1 MNPQKNKGDKAEREV
16 AALLSELTGKTIRR
30 KLGAGRT
37 NSAGGD
43 TGDIEGLPNWA
54 IQVCDWKDKSAACL
68 QKPVEAEDQRENLG
82 VDHAAT
88 FVRFR
93 GGRYR
98 VVLTPE
104 QFARILFQIAKEA

>member
-16 AALLSELTGKTIRR
+16 AALLSELTGKTVRR

-37 NSAGGD
+37 DD
-43 TGDIEGLPNWA
+43 TGDIEGIPNFA
-54 IQVCDWKDKSAACL
+54 IQVADWKDKSAACL

-104 QFARILFQIAKEA
+104 QFARILFQIAKHE

>member
-16 AALLSELTGKTIRR
+16 ATLLSELTGKTVRR

-37 NSAGGD
+37 DD
-43 TGDIEGLPNWA
+43 TGDIEGIPNFA
-54 IQVCDWKDKSAACL
+54 IQVADWKNKNAACL
-68 QKPVEAEDQRENLG
+68 QKPIEAEDQRENLG

-104 QFARILFQIAKEA
+104 QFARILFQITKEA

>member
-16 AALLSELTGKTIRR
+16 AALLSELTGKTVRR

-37 NSAGGD
+37 DD
-43 TGDIEGLPNWA
+43 TGDIEGIPNFA
-54 IQVCDWKDKSAACL
+54 IQVADWKNKNAACL
-68 QKPVEAEDQRENLG
+68 QKPTEAEDQRINLG

>member
-1 MNPQKNKGDKAEREV
+1 MNQKKNKGDKAERDV
-16 AALLSELTGKTIRR
+16 AAFFSDLTGKTVRR
-30 KLGAGRT
+30 KLGAGRS
-37 NSAGGD
+37 NASGGD
-43 TGDIEGLPNWA
+43 TGDIEGIPNVA
-54 IQVCDWKDKSAACL
+54 IQVCDWANKSSACL

-104 QFARILFQIAKEA
+104 QFARILFQIAKHE

>member
-16 AALLSELTGKTIRR
+16 AALLSELTGKTVRR

-37 NSAGGD
+37 DD
-43 TGDIEGLPNWA
+43 TGDIEGIPNFA
-54 IQVCDWKDKSAACL
+54 IQVADWKNKNAACL
-68 QKPVEAEDQRENLG
+68 QKPIEAEDQRENLG

-104 QFARILFQIAKEA
+104 QFARILFQIAIDK

>member
-16 AALLSELTGKTIRR
+16 AALLSELTGKTVRR

-37 NSAGGD
+37 DD
-43 TGDIEGLPNWA
+43 TGDIEGIPNFA
-54 IQVCDWKDKSAACL
+54 IQVADWKNKNAACL
-68 QKPVEAEDQRENLG
+68 QKPIEAEDQRENLG

-104 QFARILFQIAKEA
+104 QFARILFQITKHE

>member
-16 AALLSELTGKTIRR
+16 AALLSELTGKTVRR

-37 NSAGGD
+37 DD
-43 TGDIEGLPNWA
+43 TGDIEGIPNFA
-54 IQVCDWKDKSAACL
+54 IQVADWKCKSSACL
-68 QKPVEAEDQRENLG
+68 QKPTEAEDQRINLG

-104 QFARILFQIAKEA
+104 QFARILFQIAKHE

>member
-16 AALLSELTGKTIRR
+16 AALLSELTGKTVRR

-37 NSAGGD
+37 DD
-43 TGDIEGLPNWA
+43 TGDIEGIPNFA
-54 IQVCDWKDKSAACL
+54 IQVADWKNKNAACL

-104 QFARILFQIAKEA
+104 QFARILFQITKHE

>member
-16 AALLSELTGKTIRR
+16 AALLSELTGKTVRR

-37 NSAGGD
+37 DD
-43 TGDIEGLPNWA
+43 TGDIEGIPNFA
-54 IQVCDWKDKSAACL
+54 IQVADWKNKSSACL
-68 QKPVEAEDQRENLG
+68 QKPIEAEDQRINLG

-104 QFARILFQIAKEA
+104 QFIRLVNG

>member
-16 AALLSELTGKTIRR
+16 AALLSELTGKTVRR

-37 NSAGGD
+37 DD
-43 TGDIEGLPNWA
+43 TGDIEGIPNFA
-54 IQVCDWKDKSAACL
+54 IQVADWKNKNAACL
-68 QKPVEAEDQRENLG
+68 QKPTEAEDQRINLG

-104 QFARILFQIAKEA
+104 QFARILFQIAIDK

>member
-16 AALLSELTGKTIRR
+16 ATLLSELTGKTVRR

-37 NSAGGD
+37 DD
-43 TGDIEGLPNWA
+43 TGDIEGIPNFA
-54 IQVCDWKDKSAACL
+54 IQVADWKNKNAACL
-68 QKPVEAEDQRENLG
+68 QKPTEAEDQRINLG

-104 QFARILFQIAKEA
+104 QFARILFQITKEA

>member
-16 AALLSELTGKTIRR
+16 AALLSELTGKTVRR

-37 NSAGGD
+37 DD
-43 TGDIEGLPNWA
+43 TGDIEGIPNFA
-54 IQVCDWKDKSAACL
+54 IQVADWKCKSSACL
-68 QKPVEAEDQRENLG
+68 QKPTEAEDQRINLG

-104 QFARILFQIAKEA
+104 QFARILFQITKHE

>member
-16 AALLSELTGKTIRR
+16 AALLSELTGKTVRR

-37 NSAGGD
+37 DD
-43 TGDIEGLPNWA
+43 TGDIEGIPNFA
-54 IQVCDWKDKSAACL
+54 IQVADWKNKNAACL

-104 QFARILFQIAKEA
+104 QFARILFQIAKHE

>member
-16 AALLSELTGKTIRR
+16 AALLSELTGKTVRR

-37 NSAGGD
+37 DD
-43 TGDIEGLPNWA
+43 TGDIEGIPNFA
-54 IQVCDWKDKSAACL
+54 IQVADWKNKNAACL
-68 QKPVEAEDQRENLG
+68 QKPTEAEDQRINLG

-104 QFARILFQIAKEA
+104 QFARILFQITKHE

>member
-16 AALLSELTGKTIRR
+16 AVLLSELTGKTVRR

-37 NSAGGD
+37 DD
-43 TGDIEGLPNWA
+43 TGDIEGIPNFA
-54 IQVCDWKDKSAACL
+54 IQVADWKDKSAACL

-104 QFARILFQIAKEA
+104 QFIRLVNG

>member
-1 MNPQKNKGDKAEREV
+1 MHPQKNKGDEAEREV
-16 AALLSELTGKTIRR
+16 AALLSELTGKTVRR

-37 NSAGGD
+37 DD
-43 TGDIEGLPNWA
+43 TGDIEGIPNFA
-54 IQVCDWKDKSAACL
+54 IQVADWKNKNAACL
-68 QKPVEAEDQRENLG
+68 QKPVEAEDQRINLG

-104 QFARILFQIAKEA
+104 QFARILFQITKEA

>member
-16 AALLSELTGKTIRR
+16 AALLSELTGKTVRR

-37 NSAGGD
+37 DD
-43 TGDIEGLPNWA
+43 TGDIEGIPNFA
-54 IQVCDWKDKSAACL
+54 IQVCDWSNKSAACL
-68 QKPVEAEDQRENLG
+68 QKPTEAEDQRINLG

-104 QFARILFQIAKEA
+104 QFARILFQIAIDK

>member
-16 AALLSELTGKTIRR
+16 AALLSELTGKTVRR

-37 NSAGGD
+37 DD
-43 TGDIEGLPNWA
+43 TGDIEGIPNFA
-54 IQVCDWKDKSAACL
+54 IQVADWKDKSAACL
-68 QKPVEAEDQRENLG
+68 QKPTEAEDQRINLG

-104 QFARILFQIAKEA
+104 QFARILFQIAKHE

>member
-16 AALLSELTGKTIRR
+16 AALLSELTGKTVRR
-30 KLGAGRT
+30 KLGAGRS
-37 NSAGGD
+37 NASGGD
-43 TGDIEGLPNWA
+43 TGDIEGIPNFA
-54 IQVCDWKDKSAACL
+54 IQVADWKNKNAACL
-68 QKPVEAEDQRENLG
+68 QKPIEAEDQRENLG

-104 QFARILFQIAKEA
+104 QFIRLVNG

>member
-16 AALLSELTGKTIRR
+16 AALLSELTGKTVRR

-37 NSAGGD
+37 DD
-43 TGDIEGLPNWA
+43 TGDIEGIPNFA
-54 IQVCDWKDKSAACL
+54 IQVADWKNKNAACL
-68 QKPVEAEDQRENLG
+68 QKPIEAEDQRENLG

-104 QFARILFQIAKEA
+104 QFARILFQIAKHE

>member
-16 AALLSELTGKTIRR
+16 AALLSELTGKTVRR

-37 NSAGGD
+37 DD
-43 TGDIEGLPNWA
+43 TGDIEGIPNFA
-54 IQVCDWKDKSAACL
+54 IQVADWKCKSSACL
-68 QKPVEAEDQRENLG
+68 QKPIEAEDQRENLG

-98 VVLTPE
+98 VVLTPA
-104 QFARILFQIAKEA
+104 QFIRLVNG

>member
-16 AALLSELTGKTIRR
+16 AALLSELTGKTVRR

-43 TGDIEGLPNWA
+43 TGDIEGIPNFA
-54 IQVCDWKDKSAACL
+54 IQVADWKCKSSACL
-68 QKPVEAEDQRENLG
+68 QKPIEAEDQRENLG

-93 GGRYR
+93 GGKYR

-104 QFARILFQIAKEA
+104 QFARILFQIANEE

>member
-16 AALLSELTGKTIRR
+16 AALLSELTGKTVRR

-68 QKPVEAEDQRENLG
+68 QKPTEAEDGIRDRSPSRGLG
-82 VDHAAT
+82 DVYKRQYLPYLH
-88 FVRFR
+88 
-93 GGRYR
+93 
-98 VVLTPE
+98 PPN
-104 QFARILFQIAKEA
+104 